1 MDRTIRSRST
11 PKVGSVF
18 TLDLPLPFDRAII
31 LSFSNEDPGEICR
44 DNPTYLRV
52 LLVKDQFVNQQVFGI
67 MMEAFDTEF
76 FTATNGEEGVAAFE
90 TATFDVIFMDMQMP
104 IKDGLAATGEIA
116 ALEAKTCKEPPP
128 IIILTANAGK
138 AIGAKPWR
146 RGPICMSQS
155 R

>member
-1 MDRTIRSRST
+1 MERTIRSRLT
-11 PKVGSVF
+11 PEVGSVF

-44 DNPTYLRV
+44 NNSTYLPV

-67 MMEAFDTEF
+67 FMEPFDTEF
-76 FTATNGEEGVAAFE
+76 LTATNGEEGVAALG

-104 IKDGLAATGEIA
+104 IEDGLAATREIRP
-116 ALEAKTCKEPPP
+116 LQAKTGKMPKL
-128 IIILTANAGK
+128 IIMLTANAGK

-146 RGPICMSQS
+146 RGPICISQS